1 MAGASWT
8 RTVGLMALPLLT
20 TACVFDVHI
29 HLDGRDE
36 SVDEAEQATSGGSGF
51 EILEFDDHDWL
62 VPPGTLSPSPDGSVV
77 GDALWRSWE
86 WEQAGLHTD
95 AVCNRI
101 VPTLFDLAPVITNRD
116 EVAEAKGVIYP
127 ERLRKVRISS
137 GVDVWM
143 CIDGAGRVRRAE
155 LDGTS
160 GDAEVDRAA
169 LYVANMMEFT
179 PPEYDDA
186 PVMVWIRMPI
196 NFSAP

>member
-1 MAGASWT
+1 M
-8 RTVGLMALPLLT
+8 
-20 TACVFDVHI
+20 
-29 HLDGRDE
+29 
-36 SVDEAEQATSGGSGF
+36 
-51 EILEFDDHDWL
+51 
-62 VPPGTLSPSPDGSVV
+62 
-77 GDALWRSWE
+77 
-86 WEQAGLHTD
+86 
-95 AVCNRI
+95 CNRI

-127 ERLRKVRISS
+127 ERLRKLRISS

-169 LYVANMMEFT
+169 LYVATMMEFT